1 MIANYSIRSDIEQQ
15 INLENN
21 KDEWDN
27 RRHELQN
34 KCINNCNVM
43 KLLKGSNRNVYN
55 ISNCNNQNKQNKKV
69 ESTLSQ
75 NINYGYLKGEKSLFL
90 ERPKLTKPY
99 KKVRSSLVLYW
110 DVRKSL
116 LNGHLGKQQINEKFV
131 RSCEYANFDVFKDLK
146 WIKSDY
152 EQYGSRNNRRYID
165 DEGSGATD

>member
-27 RRHELQN
+27 RRHKLQN

-116 LNGHLGKQQINEKFV
+116 LNGHLEKLKIHEKFV
-131 RSCEYANFDVFKDLK
+131 KSCKYLNFEDFNDNKRLK
-146 WIKSDY
+146 GKSWCNGTRD
-152 EQYGSRNNRRYID
+152 NRCNKVN
-165 DEGSGATD
+165 EGNGAGY